1 MSRDPT
7 KLKVFQLADELALT
21 VYRLTREFPS
31 EERFGLQSQLRRAAV
46 SVPANIV
53 EGCARI
59 TKRDYV
65 RFLTVALGSASE
77 ARYLLSLAR
86 RLGLTASDAE
96 VIERQ
101 YRGLMQG
108 LQHLITSLTQRQD
121 PEEGNRTETTR
132 PDPESSTVLPE
143 A

>member
-1 MSRDPT
+1 MSRDPA
-7 KLKVFQLADELALT
+7 KLKVFQLADELVLAVYHLT
-21 VYRLTREFPS
+21 KDFPP

-46 SVPANIV
+46 SVAANIV

-59 TKRDYV
+59 TKRDYI
-65 RFLTVALGSASE
+65 RFLNLALGSASE
-77 ARYLLSLAR
+77 ARYLISLAR
-86 RLGLTASDAE
+86 RLRLIATDAE
-96 VIERQ
+96 VIEQR

-108 LQHLITSLTQRQD
+108 LQHLITSLTKRQD
-121 PEEGNRTETTR
+121 KEEGNRTEIR

>member
-1 MSRDPT
+1 MSRDPA
-7 KLKVFQLADELALT
+7 KLKVFLLADELALT
-21 VYRLTREFPS
+21 VYRLTREFPP
-31 EERFGLQSQLRRAAV
+31 EERFGLQAQIRRAAV

-65 RFLTVALGSASE
+65 RFLNVALGSASE

-86 RLGLTASDAE
+86 RLGLTANHAE

-108 LQHLITSLTQRQD
+108 LQHLITSLTKRQD
-121 PEEGNRTETTR
+121 PEEGNRTETR